1 MKKIYIILTI
11 FLLIFSINVFAETK
25 VKRIAIAKGIE
36 NREPVDVNTIFPAD
50 IGKVYCFT
58 EITTDKYPTKVVH
71 IWIYKDNIM
80 AEVPLAV
87 NSGRWRTY
95 SSKKILPKWK
105 GDWKVE
111 IYSEDGKM
119 IDSISFKI
127 E

>member
-1 MKKIYIILTI
+1 MKKLSILTI
-11 FLLIFSINVFAETK
+11 SFLIIFSANLFADTLVSRK
-25 VKRIAIAKGIE
+25 AIARKIE
-36 NREPVDVNTIFPAD
+36 NREPVGVSNTFPAD

-58 EITTDKYPTKVVH
+58 EITTDKFPTKVIH

-87 NSGRWRTY
+87 NSNKWRTY